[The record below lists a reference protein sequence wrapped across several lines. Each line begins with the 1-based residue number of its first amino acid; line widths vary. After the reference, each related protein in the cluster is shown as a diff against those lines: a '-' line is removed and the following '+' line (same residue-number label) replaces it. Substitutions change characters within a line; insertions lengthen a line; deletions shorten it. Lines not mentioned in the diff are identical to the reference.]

1 MKQLPFTVTPPPSR
15 VTQWGRWLQTVLLV
29 SLLLLLFQQ
38 FNLLPP
44 TEGSSISASEQRG
57 LHVPAVVQAKST
69 RL

>member
-1 MKQLPFTVTPPPSR
+1 MKQLPSTATLPPSR

-44 TEGSSISASEQRG
+44 IEKPPVSASEQRG
-57 LHVPAVVQAKST
+57 LHAPAVVQTKST